1 MFKKLLLV
9 AFVVLLAPVAM
20 FAQTASI
27 SGRVTDSANGEVIT
41 GANIYVVQLE
51 RGAVSDLDGNFTV
64 TNIPAGTYTVNIT
77 YVGYRPISQQVTLSS
92 GQSFTLN
99 VEMQLS
105 TIGLQ
110 EFVVS
115 GYGVTQ
121 KRELTGSIASVSSA
135 DIEGVALQSTEALLQ
150 GRAAGVTVTTT
161 SGNPGGA
168 FQVKIRG
175 NGSVNA
181 ATQPLYVIDGVQVSF
196 AQQSGLT
203 STTPLN
209 AINPNDIESIE
220 VLKDAA
226 AAAIYGA
233 QAAAGVVL
241 ITTKQGRAGRTVVN
255 ASVERGVRSLARNV
269 DYITSEEYVE
279 YLAEGLAYRN
289 GARGMNGFD
298 LAPFIA
304 NRQTAMLN
312 FFGRDPNSTAENPQ
326 LANTDWQ
333 DFIFSEGSTAKYS
346 MSFSGGNQATSYF
359 VSGGFEDT
367 EGTAFNTDFT
377 RLSLRT
383 NLDHKIN
390 DRLDVSMRTGLS
402 RSTQF
407 GVCQD
412 GNFINCPPSQAM
424 FEAPMSFPYN
434 ADGSY
439 STRTR
444 FGIANNPAV
453 QMEEVD
459 RDVSVTQ
466 ILTSLALNYRIN
478 DWLSARGSAS
488 VDYRNTNDN
497 QYRSPIAAPVQSGWV
512 SFANRSVQ
520 NVMGN
525 FVLNFNKDITEE
537 HNVAGLFGTE
547 YRRDYSESQLT
558 TGEGFPGPFFTVL
571 SATANPT
578 QAAGVFNEWRLA
590 SYFTNLRYN
599 YNEKYF
605 VNFTGRYDGH
615 SRFGSGNRWA
625 FFPSVALAWRITEE
639 DFFNVDAFDELKLR
653 VSYGIT
659 GNSAIGNYAAR
670 GLFSVS
676 GSYQGVTG
684 LTASQLANNSLSWEE
699 ARELNIGLDFE
710 ILEGRIFGAID
721 YYTKDNEKLLF
732 GRPLPLDSGFGSI
745 TENIGAIRNTGL
757 EIELNSVN
765 INTRGFQWSSRF
777 NVAMANTEILELPE
791 GKDISPSS
799 YFNALIIGKTLGLI
813 QVPRWAGV
821 NPADGRPMWYDADG
835 NITYTPE
842 DTDAIEYKDGNAD
855 YVGGF
860 GNTISYKGLT
870 LDAFFQF
877 SIGQWAFP
885 STDYYFTRTPD
896 FTMNMTTEVRDR
908 WRNPG
913 DITYY
918 PRAMLAG
925 TDFAETDN
933 YRVEVGTQAIYN
945 ASYIRL
951 KNISLSYNIPTSLTD
966 RIGMGNVRLYASAVN
981 LITWTAWPY
990 YDPEV
995 AFSPNDIYNNVT
1007 TASYPTERQVYA
1019 GIDIRF

>member
-20 FAQTASI
+20 SAQTASI

-64 TNIPAGTYTVNIT
+64 ANIPAGTYTVNVT
-77 YVGYRPISQQVTLSS
+77 YIGYRPISQQVTLSS
-92 GQSFTLN
+92 GQNFTLN

-135 DIEGVALQSTEALLQ
+135 DIQGVALQSTEGLLQ

-181 ATQPLYVIDGVQVSF
+181 ATEPLYVIDGVQVSF

-209 AINPNDIESIE
+209 ALNPNDIESIE

-226 AAAIYGA
+226 ASAIYGA

-289 GARGMNGFD
+289 GARGMDGFD
-298 LAPFIA
+298 LAPFIT
-304 NRQTAMLN
+304 NRRTAMLN

-333 DFIFSEGSTAKYS
+333 DFIFSEGATAKYT
-346 MSFSGGNQATSYF
+346 MSFSGGNQATTYF

-390 DRLDVSMRTGLS
+390 DRLDISMRTGLS

-439 STRTR
+439 STTTR

-453 QMEEVD
+453 QMDEVD

-466 ILTSLALNYRIN
+466 ILTSIALNYRIN
-478 DWLSARGSAS
+478 DWISARGSAS
-488 VDYRNTNDN
+488 VDYRNTNDT

-525 FVLNFNKDITEE
+525 FVVNFNKDITEE

-558 TGEGFPGPFFTVL
+558 TGEGFPGPFFKVL

-578 QAAGVFNEWRLA
+578 NAAGVNNEWRLA

-653 VSYGIT
+653 VSYGVT

-670 GLFSVS
+670 GLFSVA

-684 LTASQLANNSLSWEE
+684 LTASQLANNNLSWEE
-699 ARELNIGLDFE
+699 AREFNVGLDFE

-721 YYTKDNEKLLF
+721 YYTRDNEKLLF

-791 GKDISPSS
+791 GNDINPSS
-799 YFNALIIGKTLGLI
+799 QFNALIIGQALGII

-821 NPADGRPMWYDADG
+821 NPADGRPMWYDAEG

-842 DTDAIEYKDGNAD
+842 ASDNINYKDGNAD

-860 GNTISYKGLT
+860 GNTLSYKGLT

-896 FTMNMTTEVRDR
+896 FTMNMTREVMTR

-966 RIGMGNVRLYASAVN
+966 RIGMGNVRVYASAVN
-981 LITWTAWPY
+981 LVTWTAWPF

>member
-20 FAQTASI
+20 SAQTASI
-27 SGRVTDSANGEVIT
+27 SGRVTDGANGEVIT

-64 TNIPAGTYTVNIT
+64 ANIPAGTYTVNIT

-135 DIEGVALQSTEALLQ
+135 DIQGVALQSTEGLLQ

-209 AINPNDIESIE
+209 ALNPNDIESIE

-226 AAAIYGA
+226 ASAIYGA

-241 ITTKQGRAGRTVVN
+241 ITTKQGRAGRTIVN

-298 LAPFIA
+298 LAPFID
-304 NRQTAMLN
+304 NRRTAMLN
-312 FFGRDPNSTAENPQ
+312 FFGRDPNSSAENPQ

-333 DFIFSEGSTAKYS
+333 DFIFSEGATAKYT

-434 ADGSY
+434 EDGSY

-453 QMEEVD
+453 QMNEVD

-478 DWLSARGSAS
+478 DWISARGSAS

-512 SFANRSVQ
+512 SFANRNVQ

-558 TGEGFPGPFFTVL
+558 TGEGFPGPFFKVL

-578 QAAGVFNEWRLA
+578 NASGVFNEWRLA

-670 GLFSVS
+670 GLFSVA

-684 LTASQLANNSLSWEE
+684 LTASQLANNDLSWEE

-777 NVAMANTEILELPE
+777 NLAMANTEILELPE
-791 GKDISPSS
+791 GNDINPNS
-799 YFNALIIGKTLGLI
+799 YFNALIIGKALGLI

-821 NPADGRPMWYDADG
+821 NPADGRPMWYDAEG

-842 DTDAIEYKDGNAD
+842 ASDAIEYKDGNAD

-860 GNTISYKGLT
+860 GNTLSYKGLT

-896 FTMNMTTEVRDR
+896 FTMNLTREVMTR

-933 YRVEVGTQAIYN
+933 YRVEVGTQSIYN

-951 KNISLSYNIPTSLTD
+951 KNISLSYNIPSSLTD
-966 RIGMGNVRLYASAVN
+966 RIGMGNVRVYASAVN
-981 LITWTAWPY
+981 LVTWTAWPF

-1007 TASYPTERQVYA
+1007 SASYPTERQVYA